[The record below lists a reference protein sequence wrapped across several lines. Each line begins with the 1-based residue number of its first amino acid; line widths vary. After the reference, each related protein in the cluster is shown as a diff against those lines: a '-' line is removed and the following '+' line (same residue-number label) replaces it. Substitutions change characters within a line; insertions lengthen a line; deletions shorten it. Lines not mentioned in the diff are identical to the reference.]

1 MLSGIA
7 LVPVNDIDSAWN
19 IIINY
24 YNVKNEQVDHF
35 FKFIEDNWL
44 NNNRPLYRREIWW
57 HYGTLRRWTNNSAE
71 GFHSKLNKL
80 INKNNAG
87 FLEVLHCLKNA

>member
-7 LVPVNDIDSAWN
+7 LVPVNDIDSAWD

-44 NNNRPLYRREIWW
+44 NNNRPLYRREIW
-57 HYGTLRRWTNNSAE
+57 
-71 GFHSKLNKL
+71 
-80 INKNNAG
+80 
-87 FLEVLHCLKNA
+87 